1 MVGGLDGCAGGW
13 VFVTFPV
20 DGEGSTSVMVVSD
33 LIPVLAMIEGGE
45 LSAAGIDIPIG
56 LPDRDPRP
64 CDLAARKMIGPRR
77 SSVFPAPP
85 RGVLG
90 AHTYAEACAR
100 SMAVCGKSIS
110 RQGFGIVPKTE
121 SVDRIMTPA
130 RQDVLFE
137 VHPEVSFTVMAG
149 RPMAHYKATP
159 EGRTERLAVLR
170 GEFADLDQHIST
182 RLPGTN
188 PSDILDAFATAWSAR
203 RRLRGAHVQLGGDLD
218 ARGLRMEMIA

>member
-1 MVGGLDGCAGGW
+1 
-13 VFVTFPV
+13 
-20 DGEGSTSVMVVSD
+20 MVVSD
-33 LIPVLAMIEGGE
+33 LIPVLAMIDRGQ
-45 LSAAGIDIPIG
+45 LLAAGIDIPIG
-56 LPDRDPRP
+56 LLDCDPRP

-85 RGVLG
+85 RSVLG
-90 AHTYAEACAR
+90 AHTYEDACAR
-100 SMAVCGKSIS
+100 SIAACGKSIS
-110 RQGFGIVPKTE
+110 RQGFGIVAKTE

-149 RPMAHYKATP
+149 RPMAHYKATAA
-159 EGRTERLAVLR
+159 GRAERLAVLR
-170 GEFADLDQHIST
+170 GEFPDLDQHIST

-188 PSDILDAFATAWSAR
+188 PNDILDAFATAWSAR
-203 RRLRGAHVQLGGDLD
+203 RRLRGVHVQLGGELD